1 MLPGLSSR
9 SQMLPAAEPGR
20 CILFNAKLQIKIE
33 YVGFVFHN
41 LKYACLFGIDDKI
54 FLLFVP
60 DNYVDI
66 ILLYDYLCVYNSCF
80 VRMFTKEID

>member
-1 MLPGLSSR
+1 M
-9 SQMLPAAEPGR
+9 
-20 CILFNAKLQIKIE
+20 K

-54 FLLFVP
+54 FLLFFFFF
-60 DNYVDI
+60 YVYI